1 MKQLFKQIAHKA
13 NQILDEDMSTNGRSA
28 GFRITVITLL
38 AATATFA
45 VYNLLV
51 NVI

>member
-1 MKQLFKQIAHKA
+1 MKQLFKHIANKA
-13 NQILDEDMSTNGRSA
+13 SQLMDEDMSTNGRSA
-28 GFRITVITLL
+28 GFRITVITLIT
-38 AATATFA
+38 ATATFA